1 MYLSKKNS
9 QQWNTLLRYDVWCE
23 CVGIDMRS
31 AIQWHWRWLE
41 RDGLNKKC
49 AMQKQPNRKA
59 EKFQPN
65 RSEPWYR
72 VVLAR
77 YESFNNGMK
86 YRKFWKNGKKKTKK
100 KNQKIRWING
110 QTNRRIKY
118 KHDQNRCWCF
128 YLLKL
133 SLVPVLMP
141 LHFSVRRLS
150 LVRHCGNVWEV
161 IRCEWDGSRCASE
174 TQSQTSNKNDRRT
187 PYEKCW
193 SNGMPARQRRNEHAE
208 RWISVGCESTADES
222 MCTQWINVLAHIRQR
237 REINADIRIGRKA
250 IDEESMFDRFLWV
263 CEKCLKRQKSAIKC
277 IKKR

>member
-1 MYLSKKNS
+1 MKYAAPIWCMVRVCWYWHEIGNTMALAVTRTGWTEQEMRNAKTTKSKSRKIS
-9 QQWNTLLRYDVWCE
+9 AKPKWTVVSCCTRAIWELQQWNE
-23 CVGIDMRS
+23 
-31 AIQWHWRWLE
+31 IQKILE
-41 RDGLNKKC
+41 E
-49 AMQKQPNRKA
+49 RK
-59 EKFQPN
+59 EKNQ
-65 RSEPWYR
+65 
-72 VVLAR
+72 
-77 YESFNNGMK
+77 
-86 YRKFWKNGKKKTKK
+86 K